1 MLTRHDS
8 PTIVL
13 LVAAALL
20 GGGLI
25 SLPVMQKVKAA
36 IGVGQSGTR

>member
-1 MLTRHDS
+1 MSTRHYS
-8 PTIVL
+8 ATIVR

-25 SLPVMQKVKAA
+25 SLPAMKKVQVA
-36 IGVGQSGTR
+36 IGVGQTGTR